1 MQNIF
6 FMTPKQVSKN
16 LSSKMKIMK
25 KTLVIMLVA
34 FLAISCSNSDGNREF
49 MRTSEKN
56 QTSIIPD
63 DALDFDEDIEQEPP
77 RTNSSSAPNQNT
89 VQKEQKK
96 SKIIKDGSITL
107 EVDSLEIAKRG
118 IDSIVNTTNAYL
130 ENEVYNGGVNQHRY
144 TLKIRIPNSEF
155 ETFISSLEKGGGK
168 MISKSINAR
177 DVTGEYIDLEIRLK
191 NNQAYLAQ
199 YRTLL
204 KRAKS
209 IKDIL
214 EIEEKARRIESEIDS
229 QLGRMKYINDQV
241 KYSTLSLNMYQK
253 HINRNEYKPPSF
265 FSRVWNSMKYG
276 FNMMQ
281 EILLW
286 IVVLWPLLILI
297 VIAYLG
303 RRMYK
308 TRKSN
313 KINLS

>member
-1 MQNIF
+1 M
-6 FMTPKQVSKN
+6 S
-16 LSSKMKIMK
+16 IMK
-25 KTLVIMLVA
+25 RTLVLMLMMI
-34 FLAISCSNSDGNREF
+34 LGLSCSDLESKREF
-49 MRTSEKN
+49 LSTSDDS
-56 QTSIIPD
+56 QTSVIKENS
-63 DALDFDEDIEQEPP
+63 FNYDEEIEQEPP
-77 RTNSSSAPNQNT
+77 RSNSPTAPT
-89 VQKEQKK
+89 QKPNVKEEKQ

-107 EVDSLEIAKRG
+107 EVDSLEIAKRS
-118 IDSIVNTTNAYL
+118 IDSIVSTTNAYF

-155 ETFISSLEKGGGK
+155 EAFILSLENGGGK

-177 DVTGEYIDLEIRLK
+177 DVTSEYIDLEIRLK
-191 NNQAYLAQ
+191 NNQTYLAQ

-214 EIEEKARRIESEIDS
+214 EIEEKARLIESEIDS

-241 KYSTLSLNMYQK
+241 KYSTLTLNMYQK

>member
-1 MQNIF
+1 MHYFSNMHLI
-6 FMTPKQVSKN
+6 V
-16 LSSKMKIMK
+16 KMSIMK
-25 KTLVIMLVA
+25 RTLILTLMMILG
-34 FLAISCSNSDGNREF
+34 LSCSDLESKREF
-49 MRTSEKN
+49 LSTSDVSQSSGIKEN
-56 QTSIIPD
+56 
-63 DALDFDEDIEQEPP
+63 LYNYDEEIEQEPP
-77 RTNSSSAPNQNT
+77 RTNSPTAPT
-89 VQKEQKK
+89 QKPNIEEQKQF
-96 SKIIKDGSITL
+96 KIIKDGSITL
-107 EVDSLEIAKRG
+107 EVDSLEIAKRS
-118 IDSIVNTTNAYL
+118 IDSIVSTTNAYF

-155 ETFISSLEKGGGK
+155 EAFILSLENGGGK

-177 DVTGEYIDLEIRLK
+177 DVTSEYIDLEIRLK

-313 KINLS
+313 KINVS

>member
-1 MQNIF
+1 M
-6 FMTPKQVSKN
+6 S
-16 LSSKMKIMK
+16 IMK
-25 KTLVIMLVA
+25 RTLILTLMMILG
-34 FLAISCSNSDGNREF
+34 LSCSDLESKREF
-49 MRTSEKN
+49 LSTSDVSQSSGIKEN
-56 QTSIIPD
+56 
-63 DALDFDEDIEQEPP
+63 LYNYDEEIEQEPP
-77 RTNSSSAPNQNT
+77 RTNSPTAPT
-89 VQKEQKK
+89 QKPNIEEQKQF
-96 SKIIKDGSITL
+96 KIIKDGSITL
-107 EVDSLEIAKRG
+107 EVDSLEIAKRS
-118 IDSIVNTTNAYL
+118 IDSIVSTNNAYF

-155 ETFISSLEKGGGK
+155 EAFILSLENGGGK

-177 DVTGEYIDLEIRLK
+177 DVTSEYIDLEIRLK

-313 KINLS
+313 KINVS

>member
-1 MQNIF
+1 
-6 FMTPKQVSKN
+6 
-16 LSSKMKIMK
+16 MKR
-25 KTLVIMLVA
+25 TLILTLMMILG
-34 FLAISCSNSDGNREF
+34 LSCSDLESKREF
-49 MRTSEKN
+49 LSTSDVSQSSGIKEN
-56 QTSIIPD
+56 
-63 DALDFDEDIEQEPP
+63 LYNYDEEIEQEPP
-77 RTNSSSAPNQNT
+77 RTNSPTAPT
-89 VQKEQKK
+89 QKPNIEEQKQF
-96 SKIIKDGSITL
+96 KIIKDGSITL
-107 EVDSLEIAKRG
+107 EVDSLEIAKRS
-118 IDSIVNTTNAYL
+118 IDSIVSTNNAYF

-155 ETFISSLEKGGGK
+155 EAFILSLENGGGK

-177 DVTGEYIDLEIRLK
+177 DVTSEYIDLEIRLK

-313 KINLS
+313 KINVS